1 MALGALV
8 TSCRRGSPVT
18 ASGTESS
25 DLRSCVRRQVQ
36 REGFK
41 IEMPFPNVLSG
52 TTGPVGP
59 ASWRDSNAMQDGTQV
74 DQLTVWFGSEL
85 QVQGE
90 TRVRDRNAT
99 DNGWRRVPNSQ
110 RLNRAIDYLNKLC
123 LTPVVGDTATG
134 SR

>member
-18 ASGTESS
+18 ASGSESS

-52 TTGPVGP
+52 TTGRVSPGR
-59 ASWRDSNAMQDGTQV
+59 RDALAMQDGTQV
-74 DQLTVWFGSEL
+74 DQVMVWFDSEL

-90 TRVRDRNAT
+90 TRVRDRNA